1 MTTATFLSK
10 AQLTTD
16 AIFRT
21 WGKGLSDA
29 IQAVGLVKTA
39 DTGQIDWLTVLAPT
53 TPSQIRGYEIFRFND
68 ALQAT
73 SPIFIKISY
82 GSGGY
87 GVSATSCPYIKTA
100 VGKGS
105 DGSGNL
111 TDILHIERD
120 TYTNGSSNST
130 DYASYVS
137 SGDGSM
143 LVFTLWP
150 MSPIDTH
157 GYRFVLERSRDAIGL
172 PTGLATMCYR
182 VTGSV
187 MSAGTGTKLEVVDYT
202 TMQSNT
208 LNRGAVHTGYEID
221 IAKTINNGTSTVMF
235 KPYVVTPN
243 RVKWTPKGFVAYAYA
258 DAGVLQIVNLDG
270 ADYITLSAQAG
281 EYADAGMQQYCC
293 LALAYY

>member
-1 MTTATFLSK
+1 MTIATFLSK
-10 AQLTTD
+10 AQINTS
-16 AIFRT
+16 AVFRT

-39 DTGQIDWLTVLAPT
+39 DTGQINWLTVSAPT
-53 TPSQIRGYEIFRFND
+53 TPDQIRGYEIFRFND
-68 ALQAT
+68 ALQST

-82 GSGGY
+82 GSGPY
-87 GVSATSCPYIKTA
+87 GAGPTDCPTIKTE

-105 DGSGNL
+105 NGSGIL

-120 TYTNGSSNST
+120 TLAGGYSDSTNYN
-130 DYASYVS
+130 SYVS

-143 LVFTLWP
+143 LAFTLWP
-150 MSPIDTH
+150 MSSIDTH

-182 VTGSV
+182 VTGIITNASQ
-187 MSAGTGTKLEVVDYT
+187 GTKLEVVDYT
-202 TMQSNT
+202 TMQTNT
-208 LNRGAVHTGYEID
+208 LNRGAIHTGYEID

-270 ADYITLSAQAG
+270 NNYITLSAQAG
-281 EYADAGMQQYCC
+281 EYADAGLQQYCC

>member
-39 DTGQIDWLTVLAPT
+39 DTGQINWLTVSAPT
-53 TPSQIRGYEIFRFND
+53 TNQIRGYEIFRFND

-82 GSGGY
+82 GSGIY
-87 GVSATSCPYIKTA
+87 GVGPTNCPHIKTE

-111 TDILHIERD
+111 TNILHIERGICP
-120 TYTNGSSNST
+120 NGNSDST
-130 DYASYVS
+130 DYYSYVS

-143 LVFTLWP
+143 LAFTLWP

-182 VTGSV
+182 VTGNV
-187 MSAGTGTKLEVVDYT
+187 MSALSATKLEVVDYT

-208 LNRGAVHTGYEID
+208 LNRGAIHTGYEID
-221 IAKTINNGTSTVMF
+221 AAKTINNGTSTVMF
-235 KPYVVTPN
+235 KPYVVTPS
-243 RVKWTPKGFVAYAYA
+243 RLKWVPKSFVGYAYA
-258 DAGVLQIVNLDG
+258 DAGTLQTVNLDG
-270 ADYITLSAQAG
+270 ANYITLSTQAG

>member
-53 TPSQIRGYEIFRFND
+53 TPDQICGYEIFRFND

-82 GSGGY
+82 GSGAY
-87 GVSATSCPYIKTA
+87 GVSATTCPYIKTA

-111 TDILHIERD
+111 TNILHIERN
-120 TYTNGSSNST
+120 TYTSGNSNST
-130 DYASYVS
+130 NYNSYVS

-143 LVFTLWP
+143 LAFTLWP
-150 MSPIDTH
+150 MSSMDTH

-182 VTGSV
+182 VTGIITDASQ
-187 MSAGTGTKLEVVDYT
+187 GTKLEVVDYT
-202 TMQSNT
+202 TMESNT
-208 LNRGAVHTGYEID
+208 LNRGAIHTGYEID

-281 EYADAGMQQYCC
+281 EYADAGLQQYCC

>member
-53 TPSQIRGYEIFRFND
+53 LSNQIRGYEIFRFND

-82 GSGGY
+82 GSGLY
-87 GVSATSCPYIKTA
+87 GVGPTNCPTIKTA

-111 TDILHIERD
+111 TDILHIERE
-120 TYTNGSSNST
+120 TFTNGNTNST
-130 DYASYVS
+130 DYDSYVS

-143 LVFTLWP
+143 LAFTLWP
-150 MSPIDTH
+150 MSPMDTH

-182 VTGSV
+182 VTGNVS
-187 MSAGTGTKLEVVDYT
+187 SAQTGTKLEVVDYT
-202 TMQSNT
+202 TKQSNT
-208 LNRGAVHTGYEID
+208 LDRGAIHTGYEID
-221 IAKTINNGTSTVMF
+221 GAKTVNNGTSTVMF
-235 KPYVVTPN
+235 KPYVVTPS
-243 RVKWTPKGFVAYAYA
+243 RLKWAPKSFVGYAYA
-258 DAGVLQIVNLDG
+258 DAGTLQIVNLDG
-270 ADYITLSAQAG
+270 ADYITLSTQAG
-281 EYADAGMQQYCC
+281 EYADAALQRYCC